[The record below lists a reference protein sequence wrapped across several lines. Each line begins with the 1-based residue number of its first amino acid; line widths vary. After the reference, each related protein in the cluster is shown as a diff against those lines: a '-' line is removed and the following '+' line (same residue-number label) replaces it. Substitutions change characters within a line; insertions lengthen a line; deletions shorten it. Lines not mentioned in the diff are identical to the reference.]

1 MRTADTLATPRGPL
15 LGRRSG
21 PRRGQSGQATVEL
34 ALVLPAVV
42 TVLLLVVQVGLLV
55 RDRVLTVHAAR
66 SAARAVAVDPS
77 ASAARRAVAGSGV
90 DVRVALG
97 GELRPGGLATVTV
110 TGRPTSLP
118 IVGVVLAGV
127 ELRERLVVRVEG
139 P

>member
-1 MRTADTLATPRGPL
+1 MSTPATRAVRDLPSPR
-15 LGRRSG
+15 RRSG
-21 PRRGQSGQATVEL
+21 LGRGQSGQATVEL

-66 SAARAVAVDPS
+66 SAARAVAVEPS

-90 DVRVALG
+90 DVRIALG